1 MSLPSTGELSFSA
14 IRTELGLS
22 GAISLNNASVRGL
35 AGKAS
40 GPISFSDLRGKSNA
54 KPVKTVTASYN
65 VNTSVLSDG
74 KAVIP
79 AESTS
84 MSTTVATLSGVL
96 SCNFTLVFNAFVRTG
111 PSSSTPR
118 DGSLQLKILDA
129 STNAVLAS
137 SAIAT
142 KSSAAGLVL
151 TANFSGTTAIGVKLV
166 LEAMTAVLPS
176 GRTGILIGLKLLLVV
191 LFILNLHKIKK
202 QD

>member
-22 GAISLNNASVRGL
+22 GAIDLNNASVRRL

-40 GPISFSDLRGKSNA
+40 GAISFSDLRGKSNA
-54 KPVKTVTASYN
+54 KPVKTVTASYD
-65 VNTSVLSDG
+65 VNTDVD
-74 KAVIP
+74 ATIP
-79 AESTS
+79 AALGNTTP

-96 SCNFTLVFNAFVRTG
+96 SCNFTLVFNKFGNVGKVSNVSA
-111 PSSSTPR
+111 PS

-142 KSSAAGLVL
+142 RSSAAGLVL

-166 LEAMTAVLPS
+166 LEATTAVLPLGVNWYVYRPQATS
-176 GRTGILIGLKLLLVV
+176 CSAVYTQLG
-191 LFILNLHKIKK
+191 
-202 QD
+202 